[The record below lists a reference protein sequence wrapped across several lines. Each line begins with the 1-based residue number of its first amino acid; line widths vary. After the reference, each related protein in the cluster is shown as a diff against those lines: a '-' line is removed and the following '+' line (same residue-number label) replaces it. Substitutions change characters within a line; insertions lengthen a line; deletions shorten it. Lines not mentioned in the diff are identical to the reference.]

1 MSEVPMQVPD
11 IPRAFP
17 SSTRLVS
24 LAEVGTIAPRCPFA
38 QGYFTY
44 KKTHPPVTLP

>member
-11 IPRAFP
+11 LPRAFP
-17 SSTRLVS
+17 SSTRLIS
-24 LAEVGTIAPRCPFA
+24 FAEVGTITLRCPFA

-44 KKTHPPVTLP
+44 KKTHHPGTLP